1 MEDIIIILVL
11 AVIVGGASYYI
22 YKAKKRGQTCIGCPH
37 AKDCSKKCTCQTENK
52 S

>member
-1 MEDIIIILVL
+1 MENIIIILIIVL
-11 AVIVGGASYYI
+11 AVGGAAGYI

-37 AKDCSKKCTCQTENK
+37 AKDCAKKCTCQTENK